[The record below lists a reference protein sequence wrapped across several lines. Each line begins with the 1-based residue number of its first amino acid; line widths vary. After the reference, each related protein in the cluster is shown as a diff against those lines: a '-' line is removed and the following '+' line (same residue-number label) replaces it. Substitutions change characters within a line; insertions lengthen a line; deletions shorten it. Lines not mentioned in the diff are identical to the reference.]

1 MGLLQGILA
10 CLGRVM
16 IATIFLV
23 SAAGNKI
30 WKFNEVAGYM
40 AAEGVPQMPV
50 LGIPLHKILLTGA
63 IAFLLLGGLSVAAG
77 YRARIGGFMLLVFL
91 GAATYYFHD
100 FWNVE
105 PEKQPLELIQFLKN
119 LSLAGT
125 MVFIIANGAG
135 PGSLDR
141 RRQRQRTRPDRE
153 ALASQN
159 RTTASRAFGDQT
171 EPVESDNVLDGDDA

>member
-1 MGLLQGILA
+1 MGLLQGLLA
-10 CLGRVM
+10 CLGRIM

-40 AAEGVPQMPV
+40 AAEGVPQLPV
-50 LGIPLHKILLTGA
+50 LGIPLHKILLVGA
-63 IAFLLLGGLSVAAG
+63 IVFLLLGGLSVAAG
-77 YRARIGGFMLLVFL
+77 YKARIGGFMLLVFL

-100 FWNVE
+100 FWTME
-105 PEKQPLELIQFLKN
+105 PEKRPLEVIQFLKN

-125 MVFIIANGAG
+125 MLFIIANGAG

-141 RRQRQRTRPDRE
+141 RKQRVAVGLDRGG
-153 ALASQN
+153 LAEQIEPAPE
-159 RTTASRAFGDQT
+159 TGPIEVGD
-171 EPVESDNVLDGDDA
+171 EVDGYG

>member
-50 LGIPLHKILLTGA
+50 LGIPLHKLLLTGA
-63 IAFLLLGGLSVAAG
+63 IAFLLLGGLSVAVNLS
-77 YRARIGGFMLLVFL
+77 ARHLVLPSLVSDVEAVLDEFAIAPQRVVLEITESAVLADTEDTLPLLVQL
-91 GAATYYFHD
+91 REMGISPHVV
-100 FWNVE
+100 NNPQVV
-105 PEKQPLELIQFLKN
+105 I
-119 LSLAGT
+119 
-125 MVFIIANGAG
+125 
-135 PGSLDR
+135 
-141 RRQRQRTRPDRE
+141 TRPQLL
-153 ALASQN
+153 ALMDASCRLGPDSIDQA
-159 RTTASRAFGDQT
+159 RTLAEQ
-171 EPVESDNVLDGDDA
+171 EL